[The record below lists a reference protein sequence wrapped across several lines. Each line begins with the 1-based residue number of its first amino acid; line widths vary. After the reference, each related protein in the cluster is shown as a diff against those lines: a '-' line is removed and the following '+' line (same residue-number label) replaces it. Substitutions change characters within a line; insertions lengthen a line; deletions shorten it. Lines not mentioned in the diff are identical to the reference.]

1 MSSSIPAVIRRP
13 QDVVDLVN
21 THPARRGGAGIAL
34 IALGGV
40 LIDAYQAA
48 MIGFG
53 NSYIADEYGISSGA
67 AAAVNATVLVA
78 ALAGGLLARPLIE
91 RLGQRRSFLL
101 GMGLCAIAAAAVAFA
116 PNIWFVLACRVVM
129 GVGLGIDFPLATSA
143 VVELSGSKSSSSGRS
158 VNLWQMGWYISTTVV
173 YLVLLP
179 LHQATS
185 VESDLWRYG
194 ILVGAALSLLVMV
207 LRYVFIGESALWA
220 ARRQRWDETVRILRE
235 RYGVSAVVADDAVG
249 SAPGSESPKVRGAYR
264 VMFGPAYRRRTIL
277 GCVVATM
284 QAWQYNAV
292 GIYLPVTLGGVLSG
306 GLSGSLG
313 GSALVNAAFGITGG
327 LLGSLWV
334 QRRGAR
340 TLSMAGFAVVAVC
353 LLALGGLGSNAPW
366 LALLLLG
373 LIIFGHAA
381 GPGGLGMT
389 IATLSYPPSI
399 RPAGVGF
406 ARAIMRTGS
415 IAGLVLWPMLWD
427 NLGTDAFFWLS
438 IVPALGL
445 LTCLLIRWEPIGK
458 PVDDEDAEVLKRITV
473 VSAGR
478 A

>member
-1 MSSSIPAVIRRP
+1 MSTSPPAVIRRP

-21 THPARRGGAGIAL
+21 AHPARRGGPGIAL
-34 IALGGV
+34 VALGGV
-40 LIDAYQAA
+40 MIDAYQAA
-48 MIGFG
+48 MVGFG
-53 NSYIADEYGISSGA
+53 NSYIADEYDISKGA

-78 ALAGGLLARPLIE
+78 ALVGGLIARPLIE
-91 RLGQRRSFLL
+91 RLGQRRAFVL
-101 GMGLCAIAAAAVAFA
+101 GMGLCAFAAAAVAFA
-116 PNIWFVLACRVVM
+116 PNIWIVLLCRVVM

-143 VVELSGSKSSSSGRS
+143 VVELSGSRSSSSGRS

-179 LHQATS
+179 LNQLTT

-194 ILVGAALSLLVMV
+194 IFVGAGLAVLVMV
-207 LRYVFIGESALWA
+207 GRWFLIGESALWA
-220 ARRQRWDETVRILRE
+220 ARRQRWDETVRILRD
-235 RYGVSAVVADDAVG
+235 RYGVHATVAPDAEG
-249 SAPGSESPKVRGAYR
+249 AAPGGQAPKVRGAYR
-264 VMFGPAYRRRTIL
+264 VMFDRTYRRRTVL

-306 GLSGSLG
+306 GLAGSLG

-334 QRRGAR
+334 RRFGAR
-340 TLSMAGFAVVAVC
+340 RLSMAGFAVVAVC
-353 LLALGGLGSNAPW
+353 LLVLGALGSGAPW
-366 LALLLLG
+366 LALFLLG

-406 ARAIMRTGS
+406 ARAIMRTGA

-427 NLGTDAFFWLS
+427 GLGTEAFFWLAL
-438 IVPALGL
+438 VPGIGL
-445 LTCLLIRWEPIGK
+445 LTCLLIRWEPVGQ
-458 PVDDEDAEVLKRITV
+458 PVDDEDADVLRRITAV
-473 VSAGR
+473 ERVTV
-478 A
+478 

>member
-1 MSSSIPAVIRRP
+1 MSTSQPAVIRRP

-21 THPARRGGAGIAL
+21 SHPAKRGGTGVAL

-48 MIGFG
+48 MVGFG
-53 NSYIADEYGISSGA
+53 NSYIADEYDISTGA

-78 ALAGGLLARPLIE
+78 ALVGGLMARPLIE
-91 RLGQRRSFLL
+91 RLGQRRAFLL
-101 GMGLCAIAAAAVAFA
+101 GMGLCTVAAAAVAFA
-116 PNIWFVLACRVVM
+116 PSIWFVLLCRVVM
-129 GVGLGIDFPLATSA
+129 GIGLGIDFPLATSA
-143 VVELSGSKSSSSGRS
+143 VVELSGSKSSKSGRS

-194 ILVGAALSLLVMV
+194 IFVGAAFAALVMV

-220 ARRQRWDETVRILRE
+220 ARRQRYDEAVRILRE
-235 RYGVSAVVADDAVG
+235 RYGVHAVVAHDAVG
-249 SAPGSESPKVRGAYR
+249 AAPGSERPRVRGAYR
-264 VMFGPAYRRRTIL
+264 VMFNRTYRRRTVL

-306 GLSGSLG
+306 GLAGSLG

-334 QRRGAR
+334 QRHGAR
-340 TLSMAGFAVVAVC
+340 KLSMAGFAVVAAS
-353 LLALGGLGSNAPW
+353 LLVLGALGSGAPW
-366 LALLLLG
+366 VALFLLG
-373 LIIFGHAA
+373 LIIFGHSA

-406 ARAIMRTGS
+406 ARAIMRTGA

-427 NLGTDAFFWLS
+427 ALGTDAFFWLAL
-438 IVPALGL
+438 VPATGL
-445 LTCLLIRWEPIGK
+445 VTCLVIRWEPIGQ
-458 PVDDEDAEVLKRITV
+458 PVDDEDADVLRQITV
-473 VSAGR
+473 TQR
-478 A
+478 AA